1 MDVTVFATLKKLIG
15 KKNDTGGTATDGT
28 VNGKLNAV
36 ISNTFASTSANAGGT
51 LSQKL
56 SYIISTLIGSANAT
70 GGSATAGTVMSKL
83 NALLSSWTG
92 TRAGYL
98 DNIRSYTVTNNSAS
112 STGILSQKLSYL
124 ISQRQASQ
132 TGTGTTVYTGSITT
146 PTYSDRYICIAKFV
160 APVSGVYKVTVTAN
174 AQSYSANIEVRKII
188 TATASYCYNATSNNY
203 SYVGGRTIDQNA
215 SYDVSSVNSASYVS
229 KTDSSSVSWGDYISD
244 RGSTLFYLMPCIG
257 MIQTSTSA
265 TVSKTFSMYCTAGEQ
280 VQLVEYYSGSK
291 SYYIHSVT
299 VTYQGR

>member
-1 MDVTVFATLKKLIG
+1 MDTAVFATLKKLIG
-15 KKNDTGGTATDGT
+15 KKTDTGGTATDGT

-36 ISNTFASTSANAGGT
+36 ISNTSASTSANASGT
-51 LSQKL
+51 LSQKI
-56 SYIISTLIGSANAT
+56 SYIISTLIGSVNAT

-83 NALLSSWTG
+83 NALLSSWTAA
-92 TRAGYL
+92 RAGYL
-98 DNIRSYTVTNNSAS
+98 DNIRSYTITNNSAS
-112 STGILSQKLSYL
+112 STGVLSQKLSYL

-132 TGTGTTVYTGSITT
+132 TGTGITIFTTSITS

-160 APVSGVYKVTVTAN
+160 APVSGVYKVTVTSN
-174 AQSYSANIEVRKII
+174 AQSYSSNIEVRKII
-188 TATASYCYNATSNNY
+188 IATASYCYNATSNNY

-215 SYDVSSVNSASYVS
+215 SYDASSVNSASYVS
-229 KTDSSSVSWGDYISD
+229 KTDTSSVSWGDYISD

-257 MIQTSTSA
+257 TIQTSTSA
-265 TVSKTFSMYCTAGEQ
+265 AVSKTFSMHCTAGEQ
-280 VQLVEYYSGSK
+280 VQLVEYCSGSK

>member
-1 MDVTVFATLKKLIG
+1 MDTAVFATLKKLIG
-15 KKNDTGGTATDGT
+15 KKNDTGGTTTDGT

-36 ISNTFASTSANAGGT
+36 ISNTSASTSANASGT
-51 LSQKL
+51 ISQKI
-56 SYIISTLIGSANAT
+56 SYIISTLIGSVNAT
-70 GGSATAGTVMSKL
+70 GGSATAGTVMAKL

-112 STGILSQKLSYL
+112 STGVLSQKLSYL

-132 TGTGTTVYTGSITT
+132 TGTETTIFTTSITS
-146 PTYSDRYICIAKFV
+146 PTYSDRYICIAKFI
-160 APVSGVYKVTVTAN
+160 APVSGIYKVTVTAN
-174 AQSYSANIEVRKII
+174 AQSYSAQIDVRKII

-215 SYDVSSVNSASYVS
+215 SYDASSVNSASYVS
-229 KTDSSSVSWGDYISD
+229 KTDTSSVSWGDYIAD

-257 MIQTSTSA
+257 TIQTSTSA

-291 SYYIHSVT
+291 SYYIHSVN

>member
-1 MDVTVFATLKKLIG
+1 MDVAVFATLKKLIG

-28 VNGKLNAV
+28 VNGKLNTV
-36 ISNTFASTSANAGGT
+36 ISNTSASTSSNSSGT

-132 TGTGTTVYTGSITT
+132 TGTGVTVFNGSITT

-160 APVSGVYKVTVTAN
+160 APVSGVYKVTVTSN
-174 AQSYSANIEVRKII
+174 AQSYSTNIEVRKII
-188 TATASYCYNATSNNY
+188 TATASYCYNATSTST
-203 SYVGGRTIDQNA
+203 SYVGARTVDQNA
-215 SYDVSSVNSASYVS
+215 SYDASSVNSVSYAS
-229 KTDSSSVSWGDYISD
+229 KNDSSSVSWGEYISD

-257 MIQTSTSA
+257 TIQTSTSA

>member
-1 MDVTVFATLKKLIG
+1 MDTAVFATLKKLIG
-15 KKNDTGGTATDGT
+15 KKNDTGGTTTDGT

-36 ISNTFASTSANAGGT
+36 ISNTSASTSANASGT
-51 LSQKL
+51 LSQKI
-56 SYIISTLIGSANAT
+56 SYIISTLIGSVNAT

-83 NALLSSWTG
+83 NALLSSWTAA
-92 TRAGYL
+92 RAGYL
-98 DNIRSYTVTNNSAS
+98 DNIRSYTITNNSAS
-112 STGILSQKLSYL
+112 STGVLSQKLSYL

-132 TGTGTTVYTGSITT
+132 TGTGTTVYSGSITSA
-146 PTYSDRYICIAKFV
+146 TYSDRYICIAKFV
-160 APVSGVYKVTVTAN
+160 ASVSGVYKVTVTSN
-174 AQSYSANIEVRKII
+174 AQSYSSNIEVRKII
-188 TATASYCYNATSNNY
+188 TATASYCYNATNNNY

-215 SYDVSSVNSASYVS
+215 SYDASSVNSASYVS

-257 MIQTSTSA
+257 TIQTSTSA
-265 TVSKTFSMYCTAGEQ
+265 TVSKTFSMYCTAREQ

-291 SYYIHSVT
+291 SYYIHSVN

>member
-1 MDVTVFATLKKLIG
+1 MDVAVFATLKKLIG

-28 VNGKLNAV
+28 VNGKLNTV
-36 ISNTFASTSANAGGT
+36 ISNTSASTSSNSSGT

-132 TGTGTTVYTGSITT
+132 TGTGVTVFNGSITT

-174 AQSYSANIEVRKII
+174 AQSYSTNIEVRKII
-188 TATASYCYNATSNNY
+188 TATASYCYNATSTST
-203 SYVGGRTIDQNA
+203 SYVGARTVDQNA
-215 SYDVSSVNSASYVS
+215 SYDASSVNSVSYAS
-229 KTDSSSVSWGDYISD
+229 KNDSSSVSWGEYISD

-257 MIQTSTSA
+257 TIQTSTSA

>member
-36 ISNTFASTSANAGGT
+36 ISNTSASTSANSSGT
-51 LSQKL
+51 LSQKI

-70 GGSATAGTVMSKL
+70 GGSATAGTVMGKL
-83 NALLSSWTG
+83 NALLSSWTS
-92 TRAGYL
+92 TRAGYV
-98 DNIRSYTVTNNSAS
+98 DNICSYTVTNNTAS

-124 ISQRQASQ
+124 IFQREASLA
-132 TGTGTTVYTGSITT
+132 GTGTTVYSGSITT

-188 TATASYCYNATSNNY
+188 TATVSYCYNATNTSY
-203 SYVGGRTIDQNA
+203 SYVGARTVDQNA
-215 SYDVSSVNSASYVS
+215 FYDASSVNSVSYAS
-229 KTDSSSVSWGDYISD
+229 KNDSSSVYWGDYISD

-257 MIQTSTSA
+257 TIQTSTSA

-280 VQLVEYYSGSK
+280 VQLVEYCSGSR

-299 VTYQGR
+299 VKYQGR

>member
-36 ISNTFASTSANAGGT
+36 ISNTSASTSANAGGT

-215 SYDVSSVNSASYVS
+215 SYDASSVNSASYVS

-244 RGSTLFYLMPCIG
+244 RGSTLFYLMSDGIYW
-257 MIQTSTSA
+257 IT
-265 TVSKTFSMYCTAGEQ
+265 
-280 VQLVEYYSGSK
+280 
-291 SYYIHSVT
+291 
-299 VTYQGR
+299 

>member
-1 MDVTVFATLKKLIG
+1 MDTAVFATLKKLIG

-36 ISNTFASTSANAGGT
+36 ISNTSASTSANSSGT

-70 GGSATAGTVMSKL
+70 GGSATAGTVMGKL
-83 NALLSSWTG
+83 NALLSSWTAA
-92 TRAGYL
+92 RAGYL
-98 DNIRSYTVTNNSAS
+98 DNIRSYTITNNSAS
-112 STGILSQKLSYL
+112 STGVLSQKLSYL

-132 TGTGTTVYTGSITT
+132 TGTGITVYSGSITSA
-146 PTYSDRYICIAKFV
+146 TYSDRYICIAKFV
-160 APVSGVYKVTVTAN
+160 APVSGVYKVTVTSN
-174 AQSYSANIEVRKII
+174 AQSYSSNIEVRKII

-215 SYDVSSVNSASYVS
+215 SYDASSVNSASYVS

-244 RGSTLFYLMPCIG
+244 RGSTLPCIG
-257 MIQTSTSA
+257 TIQTSTSA

-291 SYYIHSVT
+291 SYYIHSVN

>member
-1 MDVTVFATLKKLIG
+1 
-15 KKNDTGGTATDGT
+15 
-28 VNGKLNAV
+28 
-36 ISNTFASTSANAGGT
+36 
-51 LSQKL
+51 
-56 SYIISTLIGSANAT
+56 
-70 GGSATAGTVMSKL
+70 MSKL
-83 NALLSSWTG
+83 NALLSSWTAA
-92 TRAGYL
+92 RAGYL
-98 DNIRSYTVTNNSAS
+98 DNIRSYTITNNSAS
-112 STGILSQKLSYL
+112 STGVLSQKLSYL

-132 TGTGTTVYTGSITT
+132 TGTGTTVYSGSITSA
-146 PTYSDRYICIAKFV
+146 TYSDRYICIAKFV
-160 APVSGVYKVTVTAN
+160 APVSGVYKVTVTSN
-174 AQSYSANIEVRKII
+174 AQSYSSNIEVRKII

-215 SYDVSSVNSASYVS
+215 SYDASSVNSASYVS

-257 MIQTSTSA
+257 TIQTSTSA

>member
-1 MDVTVFATLKKLIG
+1 MDTAVFATLKKLIG

-36 ISNTFASTSANAGGT
+36 ISNTSASTSANSSGT

-70 GGSATAGTVMSKL
+70 GGSATAGTVMGKL
-83 NALLSSWTG
+83 NALLSSWTAA
-92 TRAGYL
+92 RAGYL
-98 DNIRSYTVTNNSAS
+98 DNIRSYTITNNSAS
-112 STGILSQKLSYL
+112 STGVLSQKLSYL

-132 TGTGTTVYTGSITT
+132 TGTGITVYSGSITSA
-146 PTYSDRYICIAKFV
+146 TYSDRYICIAKFV
-160 APVSGVYKVTVTAN
+160 APVSGVYKVTVTSN
-174 AQSYSANIEVRKII
+174 AQSYSSNIEVRKII

-215 SYDVSSVNSASYVS
+215 SYDASSVNSASYVS

-244 RGSTLFYLMPCIG
+244 RGSTLFYRV
-257 MIQTSTSA
+257 SA
-265 TVSKTFSMYCTAGEQ
+265 QFRQAHPLPYPKPSVCTAQPENR
-280 VQLVEYYSGSK
+280 YSLWNTIPAQSLT
-291 SYYIHSVT
+291 IFIL
-299 VTYQGR
+299 

>member
-36 ISNTFASTSANAGGT
+36 ISNTSANSSGT

-83 NALLSSWTG
+83 NALLSSWTAA
-92 TRAGYL
+92 RAGYL
-98 DNIRSYTVTNNSAS
+98 DNIRSYTITNNSAS
-112 STGILSQKLSYL
+112 STGVLSQKLSYL

-132 TGTGTTVYTGSITT
+132 TGTGTTVYSGSITSA
-146 PTYSDRYICIAKFV
+146 TYSDRYICIAKFV
-160 APVSGVYKVTVTAN
+160 APVSGVYKVTVTSN
-174 AQSYSANIEVRKII
+174 AQSYSSNIEVRKII

-215 SYDVSSVNSASYVS
+215 SYDASSVNSASYVS

-257 MIQTSTSA
+257 TIQTSTSA

-280 VQLVEYYSGSK
+280 VQLVEYYYGSK

>member
-1 MDVTVFATLKKLIG
+1 MDAAVFATLKKLIG
-15 KKNDTGGTATDGT
+15 KKNDTGGSASDGT

-36 ISNTFASTSANAGGT
+36 ISNTSASTSANASGT
-51 LSQKL
+51 LSQKI

-83 NALLSSWTG
+83 NALLSSWTAA
-92 TRAGYL
+92 RAGYL

-112 STGILSQKLSYL
+112 STGVLSQKLSYL

-132 TGTGTTVYTGSITT
+132 TGTGTTIFTTSITS

-160 APVSGVYKVTVTAN
+160 APVSGVYKVTVTSN
-174 AQSYSANIEVRKII
+174 AQSYSAPIDVRKII
-188 TATASYCYNATSNNY
+188 TATVSYCYNATNTNY

-215 SYDVSSVNSASYVS
+215 SYDASSVNSASYVS
-229 KTDSSSVSWGDYISD
+229 KTDTSSVSWGDYISD
-244 RGSTLFYLMPCIG
+244 RGSTLFYLVPCIG
-257 MIQTSTSA
+257 TIQTSTSA

>member
-36 ISNTFASTSANAGGT
+36 ISNTSASTSANAGGT

-160 APVSGVYKVTVTAN
+160 APVSGVYKVTVTSN
-174 AQSYSANIEVRKII
+174 AQSYSSNIEVRKII
-188 TATASYCYNATSNNY
+188 TATASYCYNATNNNY

-215 SYDVSSVNSASYVS
+215 SYDASSVNSASYVS
-229 KTDSSSVSWGDYISD
+229 KTDSSSVSWVIIFQTEAV
-244 RGSTLFYLMPCIG
+244 RFFTLCRV
-257 MIQTSTSA
+257 SA
-265 TVSKTFSMYCTAGEQ
+265 QFRQAHPLPYPKPSVCTAQPENR
-280 VQLVEYYSGSK
+280 YSLWNTITAQSP
-291 SYYIHSVT
+291 IT
-299 VTYQGR
+299 FIP

>member
-1 MDVTVFATLKKLIG
+1 MDTAVFATLKKLIG
-15 KKNDTGGTATDGT
+15 KKTDSTDET
-28 VNGKLNAV
+28 VNGKLNTV
-36 ISNTFASTSANAGGT
+36 INNTSASTSANAGGT
-51 LSQKL
+51 ISQKL
-56 SYIISTLIGSANAT
+56 SYLISSLIGTANAS

-83 NALLSSWTG
+83 NALLSSWTAA
-92 TRAGYL
+92 RAGYL
-98 DNIRSYTVTNNSAS
+98 RSYTITNNSAS

-132 TGTGTTVYTGSITT
+132 TGTGTTVYSGSITSA
-146 PTYSDRYICIAKFV
+146 TYSDRYICIAKFV
-160 APVSGVYKVTVTAN
+160 APVSGVYKVTVTSN
-174 AQSYSANIEVRKII
+174 AQSYSSNIEVRKII

-215 SYDVSSVNSASYVS
+215 SYDASSVNSASYVS

-257 MIQTSTSA
+257 TIQTSTSA

-280 VQLVEYYSGSK
+280 VQLVEDYSGSK
-291 SYYIHSVT
+291 SYYIHFVT